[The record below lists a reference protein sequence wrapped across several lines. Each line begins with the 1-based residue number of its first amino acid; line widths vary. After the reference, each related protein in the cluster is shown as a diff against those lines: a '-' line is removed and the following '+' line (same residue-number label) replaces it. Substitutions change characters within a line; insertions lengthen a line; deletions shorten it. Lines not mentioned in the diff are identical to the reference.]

1 LRAGCFAV
9 ITIAAVFAT
18 IIAPPRVLLV
28 WNTTASVPVGLYV
41 VSRATPRRGDLFVIQ
56 LPPEMETLAVS
67 RAILTPNTPV
77 LKPIA
82 ALSGD
87 RVCRWGAAV
96 TINGRLAAIARRF
109 DRRDRTLPIW
119 QGCRLLSASQVFVL
133 ALNPE
138 SFDSRYYGPLHIQ
151 LGRGVAHPLMTL
163 PY

>member
-1 LRAGCFAV
+1 MRAGCFAV

-82 ALSGD
+82 ALFGD
-87 RVCRWGAAV
+87 RVCRLGAAV
-96 TINGRLAAIARRF
+96 TITGAWPQSLVGSIAATAPYPSGKDAGCSQRPKSSSSPSTRRASIAATTGRCISSLGAALRI
-109 DRRDRTLPIW
+109 PW
-119 QGCRLLSASQVFVL
+119 
-133 ALNPE
+133 
-138 SFDSRYYGPLHIQ
+138 
-151 LGRGVAHPLMTL
+151 
-163 PY
+163 